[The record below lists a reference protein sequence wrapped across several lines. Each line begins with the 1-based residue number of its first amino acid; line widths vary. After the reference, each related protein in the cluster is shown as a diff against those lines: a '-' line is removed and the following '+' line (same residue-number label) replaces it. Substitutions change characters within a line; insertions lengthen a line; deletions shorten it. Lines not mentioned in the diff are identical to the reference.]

1 MSTNATDDRRTET
14 DSVTIE
20 LPRGD
25 AHLLLGILQGE
36 QATAETPDAAARYA
50 AVGERVEFAITDTE
64 KAGR

>member
-20 LPRGD
+20 LSRGD

-36 QATAETPDAAARYA
+36 KATAETPDAAARYA
-50 AVGERVEFAITDTE
+50 AVGGRVKHALTDE
-64 KAGR
+64 QEADR

>member
-25 AHLLLGILQGE
+25 AYLLLGILQGE
-36 QATAETPDAAARYA
+36 QATAEIADAAAKYA
-50 AVGERVEFAITDTE
+50 AVGERVKHALTDGQG
-64 KAGR
+64 ADR